1 MVKLC
6 EHKYTIDMYMYL
18 HVYEEDI
25 IRQKEI
31 YHSILPVIKSCMA
44 AIKGS
49 PFLGVIMFD
58 LDWKQ
63 RSRHFTE

>member
-6 EHKYTIDMYMYL
+6 EHKYTIDMYMYQ
-18 HVYEEDI
+18 
-25 IRQKEI
+25 QKEI
-31 YHSILPVIKSCMA
+31 YHGILPVIKSCMA